1 MRAGLRAALDSI
13 TRIRGV
19 HGAVLVAADDGLIV
33 AEALMEGVRGN
44 AVAALAASL
53 YQRFLRAT
61 EAAGVQRP
69 EFLHLQA
76 SQGSLLVVPAPSG
89 VLIVAVAAADIN
101 VGLARLEMI
110 RAAEAFA

>member
-1 MRAGLRAALDSI
+1 MTARIRQALDAI

-19 HGAVLVAADDGLIV
+19 HGAVLVSGDDGLVV
-33 AEALMEGVRGN
+33 AEALMEGVRGH

-53 YQRFLRAT
+53 FQRFRRAT
-61 EAAGVQRP
+61 EAAGAMAP

-76 SQGSLLVVPAPSG
+76 TDGSLLVVPAANG